1 MYQINYEANTWLNLT
16 GLNLLFMKDDIYLD
30 KIYYY
35 DPNTIEYIPV
45 TIDIINNDSI
55 YWIKTSKEG
64 ILRIN
69 DSNNQPEDKPPI
81 INKNRNITKNH
92 FYILAADKE
101 DIPFLL
107 NKLNGAKVI
116 DYKQLPTNPNSLVSY
131 LKKYK

>member
-69 DSNNQPEDKPPI
+69 DSNNQKEDKPPI
-81 INKNRNITKNH
+81 INKNRKPMILPKRQIT
-92 FYILAADKE
+92 
-101 DIPFLL
+101 
-107 NKLNGAKVI
+107 
-116 DYKQLPTNPNSLVSY
+116 Q
-131 LKKYK
+131 